1 MNNVSDSD
9 LYFSDKIRIY
19 NYLFLFEEIETRY
32 FLILIKK
39 VHTLNNV

>member
-1 MNNVSDSD
+1 MFQNLIYIS
-9 LYFSDKIRIY
+9 RIK
-19 NYLFLFEEIETRY
+19 LEFIIILILSEEVEARY